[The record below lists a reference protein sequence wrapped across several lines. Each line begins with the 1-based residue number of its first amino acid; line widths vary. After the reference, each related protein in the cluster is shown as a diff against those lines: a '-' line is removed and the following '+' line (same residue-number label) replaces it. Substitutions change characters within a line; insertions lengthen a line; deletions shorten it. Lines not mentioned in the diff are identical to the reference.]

1 MLAPRVS
8 VSDLSSW
15 AGAKSIPYMP
25 YANPR
30 FTTLRRGFQLELKYV
45 RYWAIAYPRRKTDP
59 PARAP
64 VSEARGRDSR
74 RATADGRRG
83 RAA

>member
-15 AGAKSIPYMP
+15 AGAKSII

-30 FTTLRRGFQLELKYV
+30 FTTLIRGVLKYT
-45 RYWAIAYPRRKTDP
+45 RSFTPSFTARFREKKQIRR
-59 PARAP
+59 RSAP
-64 VSEARGRDSR
+64 VSEARAGRDSR